1 MIDTSRNALIG
12 THSGKRVK
20 PPAYHDVLPPEPVSA
35 WANQT
40 IAITKSRA
48 SLYPCGY
55 QTAVI
60 RDCVIS
66 TIWGTRAF

>member
-12 THSGKRVK
+12 TQSGKRVK
-20 PPAYHDVLPPEPVSA
+20 PAAYHDVLHPEGVIT

-40 IAITKSRA
+40 IAMGM
-48 SLYPCGY
+48 SLFPCGY

-66 TIWGTRAF
+66 TLWGTRAS